1 MSPGSQNSERAR
13 ICEAM
18 IGLCGELQYPNVTM
32 PDLLERASVD
42 EVAFGRHFGD
52 LEDCFC
58 QIFEAQR
65 DEIVRRV
72 VGAFAAEQGW
82 RNQMRAA
89 AYAMLYFLGED
100 LRRARFISVE
110 VLYAGDRA
118 KLIRDQGMQGFFLLI
133 DQGRNEMADPESLT
147 PYTAETIGSAIY
159 QRIQTAIETDE
170 LEEFESAVPEMM
182 YMAVLPYLGPEAAQ
196 EELSIPPTP
205 FPSR

>member
-1 MSPGSQNSERAR
+1 
-13 ICEAM
+13 
-18 IGLCGELQYPNVTM
+18 
-32 PDLLERASVD
+32 
-42 EVAFGRHFGD
+42 
-52 LEDCFC
+52 
-58 QIFEAQR
+58 
-65 DEIVRRV
+65 
-72 VGAFAAEQGW
+72 
-82 RNQMRAA
+82 
-89 AYAMLYFLGED
+89 
-100 LRRARFISVE
+100 

-133 DQGRNEMADPESLT
+133 DQGRNEMEDPESLT

-205 FPSR
+205 FPSH